1 MNDIKLNGIADDLL
15 ILNKITVD
23 RLFQLENCADCIALY
38 VFYCKTAKWQ
48 KTDTVKANDQYV
60 KKSLKWGISK
70 IQKTKQA
77 LKEHGLIDIVQR
89 RKDGKIEGWFIKVS
103 YLVNER
109 KADEIKI
116 KMQNINNTQ
125 NQQVENCTSGIEET
139 NALKENIKCLK
150 KEIEM
155 LKDNKK
161 ERKPKKQTN
170 INNTQNQQVENCT
183 SGIEE
188 TNALKENIKCL
199 KKEIEM
205 LKDNKKERKPKKQT
219 KSYDEQIT
227 EYTQNED
234 LQNALKAFLQMR
246 SFIKKPMTEYALKL
260 MLKKLDELGN
270 TDDVKIAILNQ
281 SITHNWQGIF
291 PLKDEYIKQEK
302 QSEKKYDQNGYE
314 SEEDLMKMFYGK

>member
-1 MNDIKLNGIADDLL
+1 MNDIELNNIADDLL

-38 VFYCKTAKWQ
+38 VFYYKTAKWQ
-48 KTDTVKANDQYV
+48 KTNTVKANDQYV
-60 KKSLKWGISK
+60 KKSIKWGISK
-70 IQKTKQA
+70 IQKTKQT

-116 KMQNINNTQ
+116 HVQESNNTQ
-125 NQQVENCTSGIEET
+125 NQHVEKSTCGNEET
-139 NALKENIKCLK
+139 NALKEKIKCLE
-150 KEIEM
+150 KEI
-155 LKDNKK
+155 K
-161 ERKPKKQTN
+161 
-170 INNTQNQQVENCT
+170 
-183 SGIEE
+183 
-188 TNALKENIKCL
+188 
-199 KKEIEM
+199 M

-219 KSYDEQIT
+219 KSYDEQIAG
-227 EYTQNED
+227 YTQNEE
-234 LQNALKAFLQMR
+234 LQNALKAFIQMR

-270 TDDVKIAILNQ
+270 NDTTKIAILNQ

-291 PLKDEYIKQEK
+291 PLKNEYTNQEK
-302 QSEKKYDQNGYE
+302 QPEKKYDQNGYGA
-314 SEEDLMKMFYGK
+314 EEDLMKMFYGK

>member
-1 MNDIKLNGIADDLL
+1 MTNCKAEKEGSKNMNDIELNDIADDLL
-15 ILNKITVD
+15 ILNKITID

-38 VFYCKTAKWQ
+38 VFYYKTAKWQ
-48 KTDTVKANDQYV
+48 KTNTVKANDQYV

-70 IQKTKQA
+70 IQKTKQT

-116 KMQNINNTQ
+116 KVQESNNTQ
-125 NQQVENCTSGIEET
+125 NQQVENCTSGNEET
-139 NALKENIKCLK
+139 NALKEKIKCLE

-155 LKDNKK
+155 LKDN
-161 ERKPKKQTN
+161 
-170 INNTQNQQVENCT
+170 
-183 SGIEE
+183 
-188 TNALKENIKCL
+188 
-199 KKEIEM
+199 
-205 LKDNKKERKPKKQT
+205 NKKERKKKKQT

-227 EYTQNED
+227 EYTENEE
-234 LQNALKAFLQMR
+234 LQNALKAFVQMR

-270 TDDVKIAILNQ
+270 NDTTKIAIINQ

-291 PLKDEYIKQEK
+291 PLKDEYTNHEK
-302 QSEKKYDQNGYE
+302 QPEKKYDQNGYE
-314 SEEDLMKMFYGK
+314 SEEEIMKMLYGK

>member
-1 MNDIKLNGIADDLL
+1 MNDIELNDIADDLL

-38 VFYCKTAKWQ
+38 VFYYKTAKWQ
-48 KTDTVKANDQYV
+48 KTNTVKANDQYV

-116 KMQNINNTQ
+116 KVQNINNTQ
-125 NQQVENCTSGIEET
+125 NQQVENCTSGNEET
-139 NALKENIKCLK
+139 NALKEKIKCLE
-150 KEIEM
+150 KEIKM

-161 ERKPKKQTN
+161 ERKPKKQ
-170 INNTQNQQVENCT
+170 I
-183 SGIEE
+183 
-188 TNALKENIKCL
+188 
-199 KKEIEM
+199 
-205 LKDNKKERKPKKQT
+205 

-227 EYTQNED
+227 EYTQNEE
-234 LQNALKAFLQMR
+234 LQNALKAFVQMR

-270 TDDVKIAILNQ
+270 NDTTKIAIINQ

-291 PLKDEYIKQEK
+291 PLKDEYTKQEK
-302 QSEKKYDQNGYE
+302 QPEKKYDQNGYE

>member
-1 MNDIKLNGIADDLL
+1 MNDIKLNDIADDLL

-38 VFYCKTAKWQ
+38 VFYYKTAKWQ

-116 KMQNINNTQ
+116 KVQNINNTQ
-125 NQQVENCTSGIEET
+125 NEQVENCTSGNEET
-139 NALKENIKCLK
+139 NALKEKIKCL
-150 KEIEM
+150 E
-155 LKDNKK
+155 
-161 ERKPKKQTN
+161 
-170 INNTQNQQVENCT
+170 
-183 SGIEE
+183 
-188 TNALKENIKCL
+188 
-199 KKEIEM
+199 KEIEM

-227 EYTQNED
+227 EYTENEE
-234 LQNALKAFLQMR
+234 LQNALKAFVQMR

-260 MLKKLDELGN
+260 MLKKLDDLGN
-270 TDDVKIAILNQ
+270 NDTTKIAILNQ

-291 PLKDEYIKQEK
+291 PLKDEYTNQVK

>member
-1 MNDIKLNGIADDLL
+1 MNDIELNDIADDLL

-38 VFYCKTAKWQ
+38 VFYYKTAKWQ
-48 KTDTVKANDQYV
+48 KTNTVKANDQYV

-116 KMQNINNTQ
+116 KVQNINNTQ
-125 NQQVENCTSGIEET
+125 NQQVENCTSGNEET
-139 NALKENIKCLK
+139 NALKEKIKCLE
-150 KEIEM
+150 KEIE
-155 LKDNKK
+155 
-161 ERKPKKQTN
+161 
-170 INNTQNQQVENCT
+170 V
-183 SGIEE
+183 
-188 TNALKENIKCL
+188 
-199 KKEIEM
+199 

-227 EYTQNED
+227 EYTQNEE
-234 LQNALKAFLQMR
+234 LQNALKAFVQMR

-260 MLKKLDELGN
+260 MLKKLDDLGN
-270 TDDVKIAILNQ
+270 NDTTKIAILNQ

-302 QSEKKYDQNGYE
+302 QPEKKYDQNGYE
-314 SEEDLMKMFYGK
+314 SEDELMKMFYGK

>member
-38 VFYCKTAKWQ
+38 VFYYKTARWQ
-48 KTDTVKANDQYV
+48 KTNTVKANDQYV

-77 LKEHGLIDIVQR
+77 LKEHGMIDIVQR

-116 KMQNINNTQ
+116 KVQNINNTQ
-125 NQQVENCTSGIEET
+125 NEQVENCTSGNEET
-139 NALKENIKCLK
+139 NALKEKIKCL
-150 KEIEM
+150 ENE
-155 LKDNKK
+155 LK
-161 ERKPKKQTN
+161 
-170 INNTQNQQVENCT
+170 
-183 SGIEE
+183 
-188 TNALKENIKCL
+188 
-199 KKEIEM
+199 M

-219 KSYDEQIT
+219 KSYDEQIA

-260 MLKKLDELGN
+260 MLKKLDEIGN
-270 TDDVKIAILNQ
+270 TDDTKIAILNQ
-281 SITHNWQGIF
+281 SITNNWQGIF
-291 PLKDEYIKQEK
+291 PLKDGNTKQEK
-302 QSEKKYDQNGYE
+302 QPEKKYDQNGYG
-314 SEEDLMKMFYGK
+314 SEEELMAMFYGK

>member
-1 MNDIKLNGIADDLL
+1 MNDIKLNDIVDNLL

-38 VFYCKTAKWQ
+38 VFYYKTAKWQ

-116 KMQNINNTQ
+116 KVQNINNTQ
-125 NQQVENCTSGIEET
+125 NEQVENCTSGNEET
-139 NALKENIKCLK
+139 NALKEKIKCL
-150 KEIEM
+150 E
-155 LKDNKK
+155 
-161 ERKPKKQTN
+161 
-170 INNTQNQQVENCT
+170 
-183 SGIEE
+183 
-188 TNALKENIKCL
+188 
-199 KKEIEM
+199 KEIEM

-219 KSYDEQIT
+219 KSYDEQIA
-227 EYTQNED
+227 EYTQNEE
-234 LQNALKAFLQMR
+234 LQTALKAFIQMR

-270 TDDVKIAILNQ
+270 NDMTKIAILNQ

-302 QSEKKYDQNGYE
+302 QPEKKYDQNGYE